1 MWFHRLFVFLHAK
14 LAQNFDMA
22 NNLLKFLS
30 NIYLINYN
38 QNIVIMLNTE
48 LLDNLYA
55 GLTKEQQQNLITLL
69 FKNSKQTM
77 NYFKRTKDV
86 GLSKL
91 ETLSDFFHMPID
103 YFRLGNSFSSNNV
116 SGNNNYVGNVS
127 LSNNLLIENDA
138 LRKEVESLKT
148 TIDALKE
155 TIQSK
160 NELID
165 TLKRF

>member
-127 LSNNLLIENDA
+127 LSNNLLTENDA

-165 TLKRF
+165 TLKRC